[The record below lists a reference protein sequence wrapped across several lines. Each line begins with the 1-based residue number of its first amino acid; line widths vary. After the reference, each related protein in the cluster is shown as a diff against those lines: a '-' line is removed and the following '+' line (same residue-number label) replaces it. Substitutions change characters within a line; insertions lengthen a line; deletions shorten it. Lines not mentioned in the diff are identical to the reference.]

1 MFRKI
6 GPWHSK
12 RFGPANEFNKRI
24 VKLSNLAEFNAILD
38 DYRHWRLQFLDAD
51 GALLPRYR
59 PTLPPSSF
67 SREPVVAL
75 RTEIPVPKGPV
86 EVW

>member
-24 VKLSNLAEFNAILD
+24 VKLSNLTEFDVILD
-38 DYRHWRLQFLDAD
+38 DYRKWRRQFLDD
-51 GALLPRYR
+51 GALLPRYY
-59 PTLPPSSF
+59 PAPLPSSLA
-67 SREPVVAL
+67 SEPAVAR
-75 RTEIPVPKGPV
+75 RTEIPVPKGSV